1 MFQTSEHHTKVKDN
15 ISKRFGNIFPCPCQ
29 PAWLHLLCVQS
40 SSLVLELSFQRPS
53 HSSSARSLELTF
65 MFKPSS
71 HPLPSNACIAPAP
84 WGAQTKSR
92 QVVFPTRPPPTMAT
106 LFPCVLLDSIAV
118 TAWALLSLGR
128 LVSPPTLLPAPY
140 SPEGGEWRGCGWQ
153 RHAWVHSLVNVK
165 AQLPPQAASTPH
177 WALGRDA
184 YLPWCECS
192 SMQLLLKMAM
202 QFCNLQAHNEM
213 LPPCM
218 WNKRKTCM
226 DLAFGCIVLLV
237 LGMTLLRQCC
247 TQEAFKREE
256 LIHLF

>member
-40 SSLVLELSFQRPS
+40 SSLVLELPFQRPS

-71 HPLPSNACIAPAP
+71 HPLPSNTCIAPAP

-184 YLPWCECS
+184 YLPWCECGVLQCSFFWKWQCS
-192 SMQLLLKMAM
+192 SATFKHIMK
-202 QFCNLQAHNEM
+202 CC
-213 LPPCM
+213 LPACGIRG
-218 WNKRKTCM
+218 K
-226 DLAFGCIVLLV
+226 LAWTWLLV
-237 LGMTLLRQCC
+237 ALCCSSLEWLCWDSTAHRKLLRG
-247 TQEAFKREE
+247 RS
-256 LIHLF
+256 

>member
-40 SSLVLELSFQRPS
+40 SSLVLELPFQRPS
-53 HSSSARSLELTF
+53 CSSSARSLELTF

-192 SMQLLLKMAM
+192 SMQLLLKMAK

-213 LPPCM
+213 LPPCT
-218 WNKRKTCM
+218 WNKRRTCM

-237 LGMTLLRQCC
+237 LGMTLLRQYC

>member
-40 SSLVLELSFQRPS
+40 SSLVLELPFQRPS

-71 HPLPSNACIAPAP
+71 HPLPSNTCIAPAP

-153 RHAWVHSLVNVK
+153 RHAWVHSLINVK